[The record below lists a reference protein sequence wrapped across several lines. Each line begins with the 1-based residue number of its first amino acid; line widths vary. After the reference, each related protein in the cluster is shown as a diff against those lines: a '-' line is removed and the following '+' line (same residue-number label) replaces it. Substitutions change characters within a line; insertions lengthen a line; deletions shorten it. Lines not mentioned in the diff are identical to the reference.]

1 MFNKTINIILFSAI
15 FLFAIALNA
24 QKPQQKIS
32 QKNFYSNRLATLS
45 TFTETYNNSDSLKLN
60 LYYSLPIENYLLKQ
74 NEKGYYQTIS
84 RLEVTFSDK
93 DGVVKFYKIIQDTII
108 LQLSVESKS
117 KTTLKNGYVEI
128 IFPKNEMEI
137 KIRVTDIN
145 SKKSETVEA
154 NHLLI
159 DSTTKAKVSLLF
171 LSVKGNENIPNILNN
186 SLEYSPFSK
195 KILLSFPYSEYD
207 NLSYKINYKKSEEQ
221 PSIFFKEIS
230 GKVKTL
236 DINNITVTK
245 DYSVLL
251 ERESQAAAGNYYSA
265 NFISM
270 IELPDNPFLPGEYT
284 LEIFNNNKK
293 IIANPIKVVW
303 ANQPFSLNNID
314 FVLQASSF
322 FLNEKEIDEVRS
334 ANRKNQFVKLYDVWK
349 KFDSSPQNNFNE
361 KLFEFYNRVDYAFL
375 NYSTFAEKNG
385 ALTDRGKV
393 YILNGAPTQIQEV
406 FKMKKLNEIWTYSNL
421 IKQFTF
427 ESIEPG
433 VFKLVEVKE

>member
-1 MFNKTINIILFSAI
+1 MFAY
-15 FLFAIALNA
+15 ALNA
-24 QKPQQKIS
+24 QNPQNPQRKIS
-32 QKNFYSNRLATLS
+32 QKNFYSNKLATIS
-45 TFTETYNNSDSLKLN
+45 TFTEIYNNPDSMKLN
-60 LYYSLPIENYLLKQ
+60 LFYSLPIENYLMKQ

-108 LQLSVESKS
+108 SQLSVENKS
-117 KTTLKNGYVEI
+117 ETTIKNGYVEI
-128 IFPKNEMEI
+128 IFPKQEMEI
-137 KIRVTDIN
+137 KIRITDIN
-145 SKKSETVEA
+145 SKKSETMEA
-154 NHLLI
+154 HNLLI

-171 LSVKGNENIPNILNN
+171 ISEKGNENIPNILNN

-207 NLSYKINYKKSEEQ
+207 NLSYKINYKKSEDQ

-236 DINNITVTK
+236 DINFITVNN
-245 DYSVLL
+245 DYSVVL
-251 ERESQAAAGNYYSA
+251 ERESQATAGNYYSA
-265 NFISM
+265 NFISL
-270 IELPDNPFLPGEYT
+270 IELQNNPFLPGEYT

-293 IIANPIKVVW
+293 IITAPIKVVW
-303 ANQPFSLNNID
+303 ADQPFSLNNID
-314 FVLQASSF
+314 FALQASSI
-322 FLNEKEIDEVRS
+322 FLTENEIDEVRS
-334 ANRKNQFVKLYDVWK
+334 ANRKNQLIKLFDVWK
-349 KFDSSPQNNFNE
+349 KFDLSPQNNFNE
-361 KLFEFYNRVDYAFL
+361 TMSEFYKRVDYAFL
-375 NYSTFAEKNG
+375 HYSTFAEKNG

-393 YILNGAPTQIQEV
+393 YILNGAPTQIQEL
-406 FKMKKLNEIWTYSNL
+406 FKLQKLNEIWTYSNL